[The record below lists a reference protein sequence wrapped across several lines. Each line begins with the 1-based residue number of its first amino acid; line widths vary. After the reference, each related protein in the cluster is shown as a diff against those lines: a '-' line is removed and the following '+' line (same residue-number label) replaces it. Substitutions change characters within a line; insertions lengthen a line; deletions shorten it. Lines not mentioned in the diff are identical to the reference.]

1 MWLCITIVYW
11 VSGLVYI
18 FQKAPIFLSIFS
30 SLRFLQKN
38 KEAEEKKNLLSP
50 LKETEQGGRV
60 ATFFFFFFFLV
71 D

>member
-50 LKETEQGGRV
+50 LKETEQG
-60 ATFFFFFFFLV
+60 
-71 D
+71 